1 MDPDQP
7 APSETASEG
16 ASSARRRRSRKTDD
30 KPRESSALHDRI
42 GHRTAART
50 RRVVTFLLGIWCG
63 GLLLVALVAPSSFM
77 AADTVLSMPPPALET
92 VVKNTNPD
100 LAREVLRYQV
110 AEVNRVVF
118 TIWGW
123 LQGVVA
129 LAVLLLLVFLS
140 NVNRLT
146 VGIAAAMTVLAGVMN
161 FFLIPRIAVIT
172 RTAATM
178 AKDKAT
184 AGTDMF
190 AILHGGFAAF
200 QLALVV
206 MIAALLFLLFRSRRT
221 SQDTT
226 LPQR

>member
-1 MDPDQP
+1 MDWDQP
-7 APSETASEG
+7 APTENASEG
-16 ASSARRRRSRKTDD
+16 TSSTRRRRSKKADD
-30 KPRESSALHDRI
+30 KPRESSALRDRI
-42 GHRTAART
+42 GRRTAART

-92 VVKNTNPD
+92 VVQYTSPD
-100 LAREVLRYQV
+100 IAREVLRYQV

-118 TIWGW
+118 SVWGW
-123 LQGVVA
+123 LQGFVA

-190 AILHGGFAAF
+190 AILHGGFAVF
-200 QLALVV
+200 QLALLV
-206 MIAALLFLLFRSRRT
+206 MIAALLFLLFRSRHSSRD
-221 SQDTT
+221 SAQSH
-226 LPQR
+226 R

>member
-1 MDPDQP
+1 MDWDQP
-7 APSETASEG
+7 APTENASEG
-16 ASSARRRRSRKTDD
+16 TSSTRRRRSKKADD
-30 KPRESSALHDRI
+30 IPRESSALRDRI
-42 GHRTAART
+42 GRRTAART

-92 VVKNTNPD
+92 VVQYTSPD
-100 LAREVLRYQV
+100 IAREVLRYQV

-118 TIWGW
+118 SVWGW
-123 LQGVVA
+123 LQGFVA

-190 AILHGGFAAF
+190 AILHGGFAVF
-200 QLALVV
+200 QLALLV
-206 MIAALLFLLFRSRRT
+206 MIAALLFLLFRSRHSSRD
-221 SQDTT
+221 SAQSH
-226 LPQR
+226 R